1 MSVKSCEKLEK
12 SKVALTIEV
21 SAEDFEVAI
30 NKAYLKMRGKM
41 NIPGFRPGKAPRK
54 IVESMYGA
62 EVFYEEAVN
71 IVLPDAYEKAVSDEK
86 LEVVGYPEVELEN
99 CGKDGVTFKATVAV
113 YPEVKLGQYKG
124 LEAPKAN
131 VKVMAADVNARLK
144 EMAERNSRMV
154 SVERA
159 VKKGDTANID
169 FEGFDNGVAFDGGK
183 GENFDLEIGSGS
195 FVPGFEDQLIG
206 MKVGQE
212 KDIDITFPKDYTPE
226 LAGKPVVF
234 HVKVNEVK
242 VKEVPAMDD
251 EFAKDVSEFDT
262 LKDLKA
268 DIKKKLTT
276 ERTEAAQ
283 RAFEDVLMAK
293 VAESIEA
300 EIPTEMVELQA
311 AQMTEGFKQ
320 QLASQGIPFDQYL
333 KMTNTTEADF
343 TKQAYGPAE
352 QQVKMDLAVRAIIDA
367 EKLDATDDEVEAE
380 MKNVADKYGMD
391 LDTVKKYLRPEEVKE
406 QVIREKV
413 VNLVADNSANP
424 YELTFHHKGNTTSGP
439 KASGLVAFKLSD
451 LPDTNGKT
459 VDVKLKWTSF
469 SGAKSITFKYCTN
482 KSTNL
487 PSETLN
493 KMLEDI
499 SYKKNIK

>member
-159 VKKGDTANID
+159 VKKGDIANID

-206 MKVGQE
+206 MKAGEE
-212 KDIDITFPKDYTPE
+212 KDIDITFPENYTPE

-242 VKEVPAMDD
+242 EKQVPAIDD

-268 DIKKKLTT
+268 DIKKKLTA
-276 ERTEAAQ
+276 ERTESAQ

-293 VAESIEA
+293 VAEGIEA
-300 EIPTEMVELQA
+300 DIPEEMVELQA
-311 AQMTEGFKQ
+311 ERMMEQFKQ

-413 VNLVADNSANP
+413 IKVVADSAKAVAP
-424 YELTFHHKGNTTSGP
+424 AEEKAELEAEGEIVEKKP
-439 KASGLVAFKLSD
+439 AKKAAKKSADKAEEAEGEEKPAK
-451 LPDTNGKT
+451 KT
-459 VDVKLKWTSF
+459 
-469 SGAKSITFKYCTN
+469 AK
-482 KSTNL
+482 KST
-487 PSETLN
+487 
-493 KMLEDI
+493 
-499 SYKKNIK
+499 KKDAE